1 MKKKL
6 IAVIPTAVK
15 NRFNDLVFR
24 IEWKLRKD
32 IRKEWENAVA
42 YAMEA
47 YKRCRTAGTLFYV
60 LPDENRVL
68 RVYNAFYIRELI
80 RKNQM
85 SNKAKPKVV
94 KSECFFYTPENSS
107 GYRRISPEEV
117 KLKQKMW
124 LAYAKKW
131 NLHKKSKNGKTK

>member
-6 IAVIPTAVK
+6 IAVIPTAIK

-47 YKRCRTAGTLFYV
+47 YKRCSTEDTLFYV
-60 LPDENRVL
+60 LPDEDRKL
-68 RVYNAFYIRELI
+68 RVYNAFYIRQLI
-80 RKNQM
+80 KRDQM
-85 SNKAKPKVV
+85 SKKAKPKVV
-94 KSECFFYTPENSS
+94 KSECFFYTPKKSC
-107 GYRRISPEEV
+107 GYKQISPEEV

-131 NLHKKSKNGKTK
+131 NLPKK